1 MKLLLSQGGENYDLS
16 NLKQCK
22 FTNVS
27 FFSIFYLTG
36 PDKQMK
42 MPPLP
47 FLFLLLPLLLLA
59 MALASPSPPL
69 KTETR
74 WRGSYKVHEEVMAA
88 PTRMHKCEPV
98 NTTVQISFPGM
109 DAEVGVS
116 LLGYREP
123 RLVNVM
129 RCQGRCSQEVSCV
142 ASSTGRRT
150 ITMLLTTSH
159 TGAEAR
165 TERQE
170 VVLEEHLGCTCN
182 CKEEEEQECS
192 GR

>member
-1 MKLLLSQGGENYDLS
+1 MVHSSEFVHLCLLQ
-16 NLKQCK
+16 
-22 FTNVS
+22 VV
-27 FFSIFYLTG
+27 LT
-36 PDKQMK
+36 
-42 MPPLP
+42 
-47 FLFLLLPLLLLA
+47 
-59 MALASPSPPL
+59 
-69 KTETR
+69 
-74 WRGSYKVHEEVMAA
+74 
-88 PTRMHKCEPV
+88 
-98 NTTVQISFPGM
+98 FPGM
-109 DAEVGVS
+109 ESEVGVS

>member
-1 MKLLLSQGGENYDLS
+1 
-16 NLKQCK
+16 
-22 FTNVS
+22 
-27 FFSIFYLTG
+27 
-36 PDKQMK
+36 

-47 FLFLLLPLLLLA
+47 FLFLLLPLLLLT

-69 KTETR
+69 KTGTEDR
-74 WRGSYKVHEEVMAA
+74 WQGSYKVHEEVMAA
-88 PTRMHKCEPV
+88 PTRKHKCKPV

-123 RLVNVM
+123 RLVHVM

-142 ASSTGRRT
+142 PTSTGRRR

-170 VVLEEHLGCTCN
+170 VALEEHRSCSCD
-182 CKEEEEQECS
+182 CKQEQQECS

>member
-1 MKLLLSQGGENYDLS
+1 
-16 NLKQCK
+16 
-22 FTNVS
+22 
-27 FFSIFYLTG
+27 
-36 PDKQMK
+36 
-42 MPPLP
+42 MPPLS
-47 FLFLLLPLLLLA
+47 FLFLLLPLLLLT

-69 KTETR
+69 KMDTDGR

-88 PTRMHKCEPV
+88 PTRMHKCMPV

-109 DAEVGVS
+109 EAEVGVS

-123 RLVNVM
+123 RLVHVM
-129 RCQGRCSQEVSCV
+129 RCQGRCGQEVSCV
-142 ASSTGRRT
+142 PSSTGTRT

-159 TGAEAR
+159 TGAETR

-170 VVLEEHLGCTCN
+170 VALEEHKGCICN
-182 CKEEEEQECS
+182 CKQLEQECS